1 MMDKTS
7 ADRINEMIEAVMKV
21 ARGNYSVQIEL
32 SPQNDDLDSLA
43 TGLNMMIDDI
53 KNEISER
60 KRLEKEAQRR
70 AGQNALIY
78 KVGQRVSGELEL
90 EAVLSEIVSAVRD
103 AFDYHNV
110 MLDMVDEESGD
121 MVVQSIAGAYVDFF
135 PKDKLRIPIGKG
147 MTGYAAATGKT
158 QVSGDVSQDPHYI
171 RDVEET
177 KSELAVP
184 IKSGKKVLGVLD
196 IQSDKLNAFDEVD
209 INTMETLS
217 TQIAA
222 AIENARLYKQAQ
234 REITERKRAESEREK
249 ILESLQERYKELNC
263 LYGIDEI
270 SRREGVT
277 IEELLKKIVR
287 LIPPGWQYPEITG
300 VCITFEGKE
309 YKTRNFKKTKWMQKA
324 DIMVNNKKT
333 GLIKV
338 SYLAEKPESDE
349 GPFLRD
355 ERNLINAIA
364 GRLGQIIERKKTEEA
379 IQKETAKLRAMI
391 AGMEEGVVFADSQD
405 RIVEVN
411 DYFLNLVNKDKSE
424 VLGKILWECHLGK
437 SVQKV
442 KNIIKNFKQK
452 KDSPPVIVQKPLANL
467 ETVWR
472 SQPIYRNN
480 KYDGVLLNIIDVTK
494 LVSAHK
500 EAQAANSAKS
510 EFLANMSHEIRTPLN
525 GIFGMTELALGTKI
539 TPEQREYLEATM
551 TSAESLM
558 KIIDDILDFS
568 KIEARKIELE
578 PINFNLR
585 DSIGGMLSSLA
596 LQAHN
601 KGLELAYHVPHDIP
615 ERLIGDP
622 GRLRQILI
630 NLINNAIKFTE
641 KGEVVVSIK
650 EVSQTNDKTTL
661 HFGVTDTGTGI
672 PKAQQQLIFDA
683 FIQADGS
690 MARKHGGT
698 GLGLAISKQLVK
710 LMGGRIWVESKV
722 GKGSTFNFTVRFG
735 LQKDKAEELIPAIL
749 EDLKNLRVLLVDDN
763 ATNRLILKEIFSSW
777 HMELE
782 AVESG
787 RKALAAIEQ
796 ARKTGKP
803 FSLFLI
809 DSRMPEIDGF
819 TLAEK
824 IKNNPDLAGASIVM
838 LTSAGVR
845 GDAAR
850 CKKLG
855 ISAYLTKPIRQSELL
870 DAIMFVLGTSPK
882 RRKQVPL
889 ITRHIVKESR
899 QLFRILLAEDNVINQ
914 KVAVHILEKKGHK
927 VSVANN
933 GQDVLRALRK
943 DRFDLILMDVQMPKI
958 DGFEATASI
967 REKEKETGFHIPII
981 AMTAHALKGDR
992 ERCLDAGMDD
1002 YIAKPLKAE
1011 ELMKKIDYV
1020 MSKLKTINK
1029 KNESHKK

>member
-1 MMDKTS
+1 MDKKS
-7 ADRINEMIEAVMKV
+7 EDRINEMIEAVMKV
-21 ARGNYSVQIEL
+21 TRGDYSVQIEL
-32 SPQNDDLDSLA
+32 SPQNDDFDSLA
-43 TGLNMMIDDI
+43 IGLNMMIDNV

-60 KRLEKEAQRR
+60 KKAEEELRSSEERLRILFEDAPDGYYLNDLKGNFLDGNKAAEEIIGYKKEELIGMSFLKLKLLSLAQMPKAA
-70 AGQNALIY
+70 AGLARNALG
-78 KVGQRVSGELEL
+78 KASGPDEF
-90 EAVLSEIVSAVRD
+90 VINRKDGSQVPVEIRT
-103 AFDYHNV
+103 
-110 MLDMVDEESGD
+110 
-121 MVVQSIAGAYVDFF
+121 F
-135 PKDKLRIPIGKG
+135 PVKIKDK
-147 MTGYAAATGKT
+147 
-158 QVSGDVSQDPHYI
+158 
-171 RDVEET
+171 
-177 KSELAVP
+177 AV
-184 IKSGKKVLGVLD
+184 VLG
-196 IQSDKLNAFDEVD
+196 
-209 INTMETLS
+209 
-217 TQIAA
+217 IA
-222 AIENARLYKQAQ
+222 RD
-234 REITERKRAESEREK
+234 ITERK
-249 ILESLQERYKELNC
+249 
-263 LYGIDEI
+263 
-270 SRREGVT
+270 
-277 IEELLKKIVR
+277 
-287 LIPPGWQYPEITG
+287 
-300 VCITFEGKE
+300 
-309 YKTRNFKKTKWMQKA
+309 
-324 DIMVNNKKT
+324 
-333 GLIKV
+333 KV
-338 SYLAEKPESDE
+338 
-349 GPFLRD
+349 
-355 ERNLINAIA
+355 
-364 GRLGQIIERKKTEEA
+364 EEA
-379 IQKETAKLRAMI
+379 IQRESVKLKAMI

-442 KNIIKNFKQK
+442 KSIIKNFKQN
-452 KDSPPVIVQKPLANL
+452 KDSPPVIIQKPLANL

-494 LVSAHK
+494 LVSAHR
-500 EAQAANSAKS
+500 EAQAANRAKS

-525 GIFGMTELALGTKI
+525 GIFGMTELALGTKL
-539 TPEQREYLEATM
+539 TPEQREYLKATM

-585 DSIGGMLSSLA
+585 DSIGGILSSLA

-601 KGLELAYHVPHDIP
+601 KGLELAYYIPHDIP

-622 GRLRQILI
+622 GRLRQILL
-630 NLINNAIKFTE
+630 NLVSNAIKFTE
-641 KGEVVVSIK
+641 KGEVVVNIK
-650 EVSQTNDKTTL
+650 KVSQTKDEVAL
-661 HFGVTDTGTGI
+661 HFAVTDTGSGI
-672 PKAQQQLIFDA
+672 PKAKQQLIFDA

-698 GLGLAISKQLVK
+698 GLGLAISKQLVE
-710 LMGGRIWVESKV
+710 LMGGWIWVESKV

-735 LQKDKAEELIPAIL
+735 LRRGKAEELIPAIL

-763 ATNRLILKEIFSSW
+763 ATHRRILKEMFSNW
-777 HMELE
+777 NMELK

-787 RKALAAIEQ
+787 QKALAAIEQ

-809 DSRMPEIDGF
+809 DSRMPKIDGF

-824 IKNNPDLAGASIVM
+824 IKNNPDLARASIVM

-855 ISAYLTKPIRQSELL
+855 ISAYLTKPIKQSELL
-870 DAIMFVLGTSPK
+870 NAIMFVIGTSPK
-882 RRKQVPL
+882 RRKQAPL
-889 ITRHIVKESR
+889 ITRHTIKESR
-899 QLFRILLAEDNVINQ
+899 QRCRILLAEDNIINQ
-914 KVAVHILEKKGHK
+914 KVAVHILENKGHK

-933 GQDVLRALRK
+933 GQEVLRTLRN

-958 DGFEATASI
+958 DGLEATASI
-967 REKEKETGFHIPII
+967 REKEKESGFHIPII

-1002 YIAKPLKAE
+1002 YIAKPLRAE
-1011 ELMKKIDYV
+1011 ELMKKIGNV
-1020 MSKLKTINK
+1020 MSKMK
-1029 KNESHKK
+1029 KHQKYCQFNNN